1 MRVREAKGNEE
12 ESCGID
18 GRAELVGAA
27 DVLGISGVVCRQRYA
42 CGGGG
47 DRYMVTVMNC
57 VNFTFYSKFY
67 M

>member
-27 DVLGISGVVCRQRYA
+27 DVLGISGVHLVCRQGTRVGVVA
-42 CGGGG
+42 T
-47 DRYMVTVMNC
+47 VTW
-57 VNFTFYSKFY
+57 
-67 M
+67 